1 MEWLAE
7 ATAFD
12 VLVLLIFL
20 AFLVRG
26 VWIGFIRQISSLIA
40 MVGGFLLAGFF
51 DNEFYRFILP
61 YFDNSHTAFL
71 LTYILLFIAF
81 FFLIK
86 LIGFG
91 LKKVMDVTLTAWFDS
106 TVGGLFGVIKA
117 IFFISLLFVV
127 VTSYMSGSNN
137 YLKKSISYPFLT
149 KSSQIILTFIRDYD
163 LRSYFI
169 PKEPAIKLPSLDKLP
184 SFNMSSDDAEEPEII
199 EEPVEQEADEEL
211 GEGQNEPKERRIL
224 L

>member
-40 MVGGFLLAGFF
+40 MVGGFLLAGYF

-71 LTYILLFIAF
+71 ITYILLFIAF

-86 LIGFG
+86 IIGLG
-91 LKKVMDVTLTAWFDS
+91 LKKVMDVTLTTWFDR
-106 TVGGLFGVIKA
+106 TVGGLFGIIKG
-117 IFFISLLFVV
+117 IFFISLVFVV
-127 VTSYMSGSNN
+127 VTSYLSGSNN
-137 YLKKSISYPFLT
+137 YLKKSISYPFLSQ
-149 KSSQIILTFIRDYD
+149 SSQVILTFVRDHD

-169 PKEPAIKLPSLDKLP
+169 PKEPAIKLPSFGK
-184 SFNMSSDDAEEPEII
+184 SSDDEEKPEK
-199 EEPVEQEADEEL
+199 PVEQETEEEFEADQDES
-211 GEGQNEPKERRIL
+211 KERRIFL
-224 L
+224 